1 MKTLLKAIAV
11 ASLAT
16 ATAAQAEVSL
26 TGGMV
31 SDYIFRG
38 ESLADASAYA
48 SLDYAAGG
56 FYAGVW
62 AIDNDDSLERD
73 VYAGYATTVGEIGVD
88 VSYTNYS
95 YSNLGDNNETDLTI
109 AVTFAGLGL
118 SYADVSAEDAAGND
132 IDDSSVVTANYTVG
146 NINLLVGQVD
156 SDAANEDY
164 NWVELSTSADVAG
177 LTAALTVGGQFSSD
191 ADDANDGYIVLDL
204 SKSFDL

>member
-31 SDYIFRG
+31 SDYVFRG
-38 ESLADASAYA
+38 NSLADASAYA
-48 SLDYAAGG
+48 SLDYATGG

>member
-31 SDYIFRG
+31 SDYVFRG
-38 ESLADASAYA
+38 VQLSDASAYA
-48 SLDYAAGG
+48 SIDYAAGG

-62 AIDNDDSLERD
+62 AIDNNSMLERD
-73 VYAGYATTVGEIGVD
+73 VYLGYATTVGEVGVD

-95 YSNLGDNNETDLTI
+95 YSNQGENNETDLTL

-132 IDDSSVVTANYTVG
+132 AADSSVITANYTVG
-146 NINLLVGQVD
+146 NINL
-156 SDAANEDY
+156 
-164 NWVELSTSADVAG
+164 
-177 LTAALTVGGQFSSD
+177 
-191 ADDANDGYIVLDL
+191 
-204 SKSFDL
+204 

>member
-26 TGGMV
+26 TGGAV
-31 SDYIFRG
+31 SDYYFRG
-38 ESLADASAYA
+38 VQLSESSAYA
-48 SLDYAAGG
+48 SIDYAAGG

-62 AIDNDDSLERD
+62 AIDNNSMLERD
-73 VYAGYATTVGEIGVD
+73 VYVGYATTVGEVGVD

-95 YSNLGDNNETDLTI
+95 YSNQGDNNETDLTL

-118 SYADVSAEDAAGND
+118 SYADVSGEDAAGND
-132 IDDSSVVTANYTVG
+132 TADSSVITANYTVG

-156 SDAANEDY
+156 SDVNADDY

-177 LTAALTVGGQFSSD
+177 LTAALTVGGQFGSD
-191 ADDANDGYIVLDL
+191 VGAANDGYIVLDL

>member
-26 TGGMV
+26 TGGAV
-31 SDYIFRG
+31 SDYYFRG
-38 ESLADASAYA
+38 VQLAESSAYA
-48 SLDYAAGG
+48 SIDYTTGG

-62 AIDNDDSLERD
+62 AIDNNSMLERD
-73 VYAGYATTVGEIGVD
+73 VYVGYATTVGEVGVD

-95 YSNLGDNNETDLTI
+95 YSNQGDNNETDLTL

-118 SYADVSAEDAAGND
+118 SYADVSGEDAAGND
-132 IDDSSVVTANYTVG
+132 TADSSVITANYTVG

-156 SDAANEDY
+156 SDVNAMDY

-177 LTAALTVGGQFSSD
+177 LTAALTVGGQFGSD
-191 ADDANDGYIVLDL
+191 NGSANDGYIVLDL